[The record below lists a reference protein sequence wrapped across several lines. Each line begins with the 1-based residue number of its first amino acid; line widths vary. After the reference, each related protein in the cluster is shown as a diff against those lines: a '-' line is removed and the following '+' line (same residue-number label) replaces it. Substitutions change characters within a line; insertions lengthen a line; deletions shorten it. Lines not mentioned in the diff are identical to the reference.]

1 MGNKLPYIYRKPNKA
16 GSTPILLV
24 FLTPVAGHIIGFLY
38 WVVRLIATILFGGG
52 EYAGIKILT
61 LYPMQAVV
69 IGMIMAGVLSIP
81 TFIFVL
87 KQKMELDSN
96 RAASFFEPT
105 YLEKLKSQGLIALVL
120 ASVYMVLSL
129 LIAIF
134 YGVGSMKLFFG

>member
-1 MGNKLPYIYRKPNKA
+1 MENKLPYIYRKPNKA

-24 FLTPVAGHIIGFLY
+24 FMTPVVGHLIGLLY
-38 WVVRLIATILFGGG
+38 WIFRLIITILFGGG
-52 EYAGIKILT
+52 EYAGIKVLT

-69 IGMIMAGVLSIP
+69 IGLIMAGVLSIP

-87 KQKMELDSN
+87 KNKMELN
-96 RAASFFEPT
+96 GPRAASFFEPT
-105 YLEKLKSQGLIALVL
+105 YLEKLKSQGLLALVL

-134 YGVGSMKLFFG
+134 YGASSMKLFFG